1 MTVYWFLL
9 EINILAVQNFAESYI
24 FEVMKI
30 ELSDYYIE
38 RSVFTV
44 VLKTV
49 YYTWHRGFRRFI
61 LRKVDGYVWTLCV

>member
-49 YYTWHRGFRRFI
+49 YYT
-61 LRKVDGYVWTLCV
+61 